1 MVSLFIFYIFLTIR
15 RTDRTPFGAR
25 LRPFSPSRSAFSWT
39 IFPLPCPG
47 LSHPRAVVGPCLALA
62 VTRSPPV
69 CMLSADTHP
78 LSRLPAVI
86 GFNNR
91 MLLPTLLAACIFG
104 AAAIPGI
111 DVDSPADDRE
121 LFRKL
126 EEQTNALAEKGDV
139 AVGRA
144 ERLEQ
149 CRRGRTDA
157 FRLTARAATGAP
169 LAGTEIYRRGAQ
181 AAVLI
186 GASYKCDKCSKW
198 HNTLASGFAVAADGV
213 IAINH
218 HVAATANAEA
228 MGVMT
233 ADGRFFP
240 VREVLA
246 ADKAHDV
253 ALLRVDAKDL
263 AFLPLRDDAPAG
275 TPILCYSHPAST
287 FGCVSEGLITRYFKM
302 NETDRKGSVFMQT
315 TADYARGSSGG
326 PILDHYGNAVGM
338 VASTSPVFTSP
349 TPHAC
354 AGQGCQ
360 ADDDEP
366 ADGAA

>member
-1 MVSLFIFYIFLTIR
+1 MLF
-15 RTDRTPFGAR
+15 
-25 LRPFSPSRSAFSWT
+25 
-39 IFPLPCPG
+39 
-47 LSHPRAVVGPCLALA
+47 
-62 VTRSPPV
+62 VTRSSSV
-69 CMLSADTHP
+69 CMLSADTP
-78 LSRLPAVI
+78 RLSRLPAGVW
-86 GFNNR
+86 FNVR
-91 MLLPTLLAACIFG
+91 MLLPTLLAACVFG

-126 EEQTNALAEKGDV
+126 EQQTNALAEKGDV

-149 CRRGRTDA
+149 CKRIRTA
-157 FRLTARAATGAP
+157 AVRLTARPAAGSPLDGA
-169 LAGTEIYRRGAQ
+169 EIYRRGAQ

-186 GASYKCDKCSKW
+186 GSAYKCDKCAKW
-198 HNTLASGFAVAADGV
+198 HNTLASGFAVTADGV
-213 IAINH
+213 IATNH

-228 MGVMT
+228 IGVMT

-240 VREVLA
+240 VLEVLA
-246 ADKAHDV
+246 ANKAQDV
-253 ALLRVDAKDL
+253 ALLRTDAKDL

-275 TPILCYSHPAST
+275 TPIHCYSHPAST

-302 NETDRKGSVFMQT
+302 NEADRKGAVFMQT

-326 PILDHYGNAVGM
+326 PILDAFGNAVGM

-349 TPHAC
+349 SPPHAAPKDAKPTTTSQQMVRHNC
-354 AGQGCQ
+354 ATARAILELTQ
-360 ADDDEP
+360 AR
-366 ADGAA
+366 